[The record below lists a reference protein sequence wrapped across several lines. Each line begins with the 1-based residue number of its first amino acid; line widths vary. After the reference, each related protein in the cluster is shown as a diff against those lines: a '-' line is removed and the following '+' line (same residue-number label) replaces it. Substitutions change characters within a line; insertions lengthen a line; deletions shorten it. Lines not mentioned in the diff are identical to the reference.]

1 MYMLIC
7 GGASRKVSHGG
18 ARYMRTIIDDYSH
31 RVWPY
36 FLRNKSDAFESF
48 KTWKVM
54 LEKQPE
60 RKLKVLRTDN
70 GMKFCSSDFKSFYRK
85 ACIVG
90 HHIVPHTPHQNGVA
104 ECMNK
109 TIISKAHC
117 MLSNSGLSRKFLAEA
132 ASIACHLI
140 NCSPSTAISKKT
152 PIEVWSSSLFDYSE
166 LRVFGCTAY
175 AHVDKSLEQLSAFLG
190 VMVPVLKLINYGI
203 LKHTQHFYSRNVVF
217 NESTMFTSYLS
228 TNDTN
233 QNSESIRV

>member
-1 MYMLIC
+1 
-7 GGASRKVSHGG
+7 
-18 ARYMRTIIDDYSH
+18 
-31 RVWPY
+31 
-36 FLRNKSDAFESF
+36 
-48 KTWKVM
+48 M

-90 HHIVPHTPHQNGVA
+90 HHTVPHTPHQNGVA

-117 MLSNSGLSRKFLAEA
+117 MLSNSGLSRNFLAEA

-152 PIEVWSSSLFDYSE
+152 PIQVWSSSLFDYSE

-175 AHVDKSLEQLSAFLG
+175 AHVDNGKLEPRTIKCIFGGYGSGVKSYKLWNPKAHAAFL
-190 VMVPVLKLINYGI
+190 
-203 LKHTQHFYSRNVVF
+203 
-217 NESTMFTSYLS
+217 
-228 TNDTN
+228 
-233 QNSESIRV
+233 